1 LAKALAAGDASVLQ
15 TIAEEATAVR
25 RFVDLLKLEQ
35 TSLSNGSTDD
45 LLDFAEQ
52 KSKLATQ
59 LNSLAAQRSALLVA
73 QGFSADR
80 TGVDAWCVNH
90 SSEKEAGATWS
101 SLLSLA
107 ADARELNRL
116 NGELIQ
122 MRMQYNAN
130 ALEALRGGRN
140 ALDLYG
146 PDGQST
152 SPSHRRINDTV

>member
-1 LAKALAAGDASVLQ
+1 LGTAPAAGDASVLQ

-59 LNSLAAQRSALLVA
+59 LNNLAAQRSALLVA

-80 TGVDAWCVNH
+80 AGVDAWCANH
-90 SSEKEAGATWS
+90 SSGKEAGASWS
-101 SLLSLA
+101 VLLSLA
-107 ADARELNRL
+107 AEARELNRL

-130 ALEALRGGRN
+130 ALEALRGGKN

-146 PDGQST
+146 PDGQAT
-152 SPSHRRINDTV
+152 SPGHSRIFDAV